1 MSAGATTNE
10 WNSFYGTV
18 VIAQA
23 GQLRF
28 GNTGAALT
36 NGGTNAI
43 WDIEGEVDVRNTGM
57 VELGALVGSS
67 SGLIGIDSPTVS
79 GEGTFVIGGA
89 YSTRSGMSSLRWRRG
104 GIWMGNTFN
113 R

>member
-1 MSAGATTNE
+1 M
-10 WNSFYGTV
+10 

-28 GNTGAALT
+28 GKPPLALT

-57 VELGALVGSS
+57 VELGALVGSLAAS
-67 SGLIGIDSPTVS
+67 SALTHRLSAGRARL
-79 GEGTFVIGGA
+79 
-89 YSTRSGMSSLRWRRG
+89 SSAS
-104 GIWMGNTFN
+104 
-113 R
+113 